1 MLILASQSPRRR
13 QLLQM
18 VGLDFEC
25 IPADIEE
32 VVPEG
37 TPAKE
42 IPRLLALQKAS
53 AVLKDHPDAV
63 VIGSD
68 TVVAID
74 GAVLGKPKDEAD
86 ALRML
91 KQLSGRTHTVHT
103 GVAILSKDKQ
113 VSFTSS
119 TKVTFYDHT
128 EEELL
133 AYIRTGDPMDKA
145 GAYGIQGVG
154 AFLTE
159 CIEGDFYTV
168 MGLPVAEVL
177 RQLKQF

>member
-18 VGLDFEC
+18 AGLDFIC

-37 TPAKE
+37 TPADE
-42 IPRLLALQKAS
+42 IPRLLALLKAS
-53 AVLKDHPDAV
+53 AVLETHPDAV

-74 GAVLGKPKDEAD
+74 GEVLGKPKDEED
-86 ALRML
+86 ALKML
-91 KQLSGRTHTVHT
+91 KHLSGRTHVVHT
-103 GVAILSKDKQ
+103 GVAILSKDRRE
-113 VSFTSS
+113 SFTSS
-119 TKVTFYDHT
+119 TKVLFYDHT
-128 EEELL
+128 DEELR
-133 AYIRTGDPMDKA
+133 AYIATGDPMDKA
-145 GAYGIQGVG
+145 GSYGIQGAG
-154 AFLTE
+154 AFLVKS
-159 CIEGDFYTV
+159 IEGDFYTV

-177 RQLKQF
+177 RRLKAF